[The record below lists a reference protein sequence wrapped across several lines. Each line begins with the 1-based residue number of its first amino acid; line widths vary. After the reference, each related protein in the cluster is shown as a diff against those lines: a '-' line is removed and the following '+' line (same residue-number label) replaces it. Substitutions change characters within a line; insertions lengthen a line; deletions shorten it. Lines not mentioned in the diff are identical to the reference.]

1 MAKNK
6 RFLSRRSVA
15 RRRKN
20 LRRKTRKTH
29 TMRYSQRGGTV
40 DDRLLVVQPHPE
52 YIGDP
57 DAVPRLGRYVEQ
69 EV

>member
-1 MAKNK
+1 MGKNK
-6 RFLSRRSVA
+6 RFLSRQSVV

-29 TMRYSQRGGTV
+29 TRRYSQRGGTV
-40 DDRLLVVQPHPE
+40 DERLLVVQPHPE

-57 DAVPRLGRYVEQ
+57 DAVPRLGRYDE
-69 EV
+69 